1 MVHSLITAYNLDYQ
15 IDIVI
20 PKTATREDLA
30 LFHSAYYLDYLS
42 NECNKPGNGSGS
54 DDSEDV
60 DDEQLN
66 YGLG

>member
-1 MVHSLITAYNLDYQ
+1 MVHSLISAYSLDDQ
-15 IDIVI
+15 MDTVI
-20 PKTATREDLA
+20 PKTATRDDLA

-42 NECNKPGNGSGS
+42 NQCNKPGNSSDS

>member
-1 MVHSLITAYNLDYQ
+1 MDT
-15 IDIVI
+15 VI

-42 NECNKPGNGSGS
+42 NECNKAGNRSDS

-66 YGLG
+66 YGLGWSAFCLA